1 MVNAGYGAGS
11 SRLAILLD
19 EVDCTGQESSVLD
32 CGHLQP
38 LGTHNCRHSEDAGVF
53 CVVPGSTH
61 LPDTDEEGRVLT
73 TPTPTSTREA
83 PTSFLGE
90 VQTHK
95 RFNRTLFIRGRGR
108 RGGGNLKQE

>member
-38 LGTHNCRHSEDAGVF
+38 LGTHNCRHGEDAGVF
-53 CVVPGSTH
+53 CVVPGSTQ

-83 PTSFLGE
+83 PTSVLGE

-95 RFNRTLFIRGRGR
+95 RFKRTLFIRGRE
-108 RGGGNLKQE
+108 GGG